1 MEFLR
6 KMAQQSAEGFKDI
19 ADEVWDR
26 LGDMKGVPQGYKD
39 TSRTAGKYA
48 LTAQLLMTM
57 NFPDDA
63 DILRH
68 SFNVTGKGPTGADG
82 FKGTGVGDLL
92 DAVADI
98 TKERNLQAKGTTGYA
113 DISQT
118 STYDD
123 LGNLLPMIRLI
134 GE

>member
-6 KMAQQSAEGFKDI
+6 KMAQQSAEGFKQI

-26 LGDMKGVPQGYKD
+26 LGDMKGVPKGYKD
-39 TSRTAGKYA
+39 TARTAGKYA
-48 LTAQLLMTM
+48 LTSQLLMTM

-68 SFNVTGKGPTGADG
+68 SFNVTGKGPTGSDG
-82 FKGTGVGDLL
+82 FSGTPVGDLL

-98 TKERNLQAKGTTGYA
+98 TKERNVQAKGTTGYS

-123 LGNLLPMIRLI
+123 LGNLLPMIRLM

>member
-6 KMAQQSAEGFKDI
+6 KMAQQSAEGFKEI

-26 LGDMKGVPQGYKD
+26 LGDMKAVKGYKEA
-39 TSRTAGKYA
+39 SRTAGKYA
-48 LTAQLLMTM
+48 LTAQLLMIM

-63 DILRH
+63 DVLRH
-68 SFNVTGKGPTGADG
+68 SFNVTGKGPTGSDG
-82 FKGTGVGDLL
+82 FKGTRVGDIL

-98 TKERNLQAKGTTGYA
+98 TKERNIQAVASTGYA

-123 LGNLLPMIRLI
+123 LGRLLPQIVMV